1 MMFESLSNHNIN
13 YYLKSYNKYKTS
25 HRWTY
30 EIQISYSY
38 IVKMSN
44 KIAKDHRGGGQKTTI
59 KIHYEAKSVN
69 SSTKRFLHKN
79 AIYIEKAK
87 YLYKGW

>member
-44 KIAKDHRGGGQKTTI
+44 KIAKDHHGGGAENNNQDTLWSQVSEQFYKTFPSQKCYL
-59 KIHYEAKSVN
+59 HRKS
-69 SSTKRFLHKN
+69 
-79 AIYIEKAK
+79 
-87 YLYKGW
+87 